1 MPNRA
6 CNVPIRNKRLT
17 FMKKAVLFIAIILY
31 LIPAARAQD
40 PHFSQFFAS
49 PLTLNPAFT
58 GLFSGDYR
66 IAGNYRSQWRSI
78 STPYVTG
85 TLSADFGILKNV
97 ISYTDI
103 WGVGI
108 MALYDKTGAGAL
120 TSNYIAIST
129 AYHKGLDPEGNHT
142 LAIGLQ
148 GAFVQK
154 RVDQSKLIFEN
165 QIDNNGYNP
174 SIPSNENL
182 ANPKISYFDPNVGVL
197 YNGLVG
203 EASNIYLGASYYH
216 FTQPTETFLSES
228 NNKLSYRWTVHGGGS
243 FPVNGKDRI
252 HASAL
257 YMKQSTA
264 SEFTAGAAYGFDLNG
279 IPDDPTVFYIG
290 SWFRLGDAI
299 NPYVGLELKGFHVGV
314 SYDLNVSTLKPASNY
329 RGGMEISV
337 IYVRRHN
344 ENSKYRTLCP
354 KF

>member
-1 MPNRA
+1 
-6 CNVPIRNKRLT
+6 
-17 FMKKAVLFIAIILY
+17 MKKALLILTIILY
-31 LIPAARAQD
+31 LIPASQAQD

-78 STPYVTG
+78 ATPYITG
-85 TLSADFGILKNV
+85 TLSADFSILKNV

-108 MALYDKTGAGAL
+108 MALYDKTGGGAL
-120 TSNYIAIST
+120 VSNYVAIST
-129 AYHKGLDPEGNHT
+129 SYHKGLDPEGNHT

-148 GAFVQK
+148 GAWMQK
-154 RVDQSKLIFEN
+154 RVDQSKLIFES

-174 SIPSNENL
+174 GLPSSETL
-182 ANPKISYFDPNVGVL
+182 TNPKISYFDPNIGIL

-216 FTQPTETFLSES
+216 VTQPTETFMSQ
-228 NNKLSYRWTVHGGGS
+228 NNNRLSYRYTIHGGGS
-243 FPVNGKDRI
+243 FPVHGINRI
-252 HASAL
+252 HTSAL

-264 SEFTAGAAYGFDLNG
+264 SETSFGAAYGFNLSG
-279 IPDDPTVFYIG
+279 VPDDNPTMFYLG
-290 SWFRLGDAI
+290 SWYRLKDAI
-299 NPYVGLELKGFHVGV
+299 NPYVGLEIGGFNVGLT
-314 SYDLNVSTLKPASNY
+314 YDLNVPSLKPASNY

-337 IYVRRHN
+337 IYIHRSS
-344 ENSKYRTLCP
+344 ESSKYKTLCP

>member
-1 MPNRA
+1 
-6 CNVPIRNKRLT
+6 
-17 FMKKAVLFIAIILY
+17 MKKALLVLAILFY
-31 LIPAARAQD
+31 LNPLRAQD

-66 IAGNYRSQWRSI
+66 ISGNYRSQWRSI
-78 STPYVTG
+78 ASPYVTG
-85 TLSADFGILKNV
+85 TLAADFGILKNA

-108 MALYDKTGAGAL
+108 MAMYDRSGAGAL
-120 TSNYIAIST
+120 TSNYIAFST

-154 RVDQSKLIFEN
+154 RVDMSKLIFEN
-165 QIDNNGYNP
+165 QIDNNGFNP
-174 SIPSNENL
+174 SIPSNEVL
-182 ANPKISYFDPNVGVL
+182 VNPKISYFDPNVGIL

-203 EASNIYLGASYYH
+203 EASNIYAGASYYH
-216 FTQPTETFLSES
+216 VTQPTETFMGQ
-228 NNKLSYRWTVHGGGS
+228 NNNRLSYRWTIHGGGS
-243 FPVNGKDRI
+243 FPVGSNGNRI

-264 SEFTAGAAYGFDLNG
+264 SETSLGAAYGFLLNG
-279 IPDDPTVFYIG
+279 MSDDPTVFYIG
-290 SWFRLGDAI
+290 SWFRLKDAV
-299 NPYVGLELKGFHVGV
+299 NPYIGLEFKGFQFGL
-314 SYDLNVSTLKPASNY
+314 SYDTNVSTLKPASNY

-337 IYVRRHN
+337 IYIRQRN
-344 ENSKYRTLCP
+344 ENSKYKTLCP

>member
-1 MPNRA
+1 
-6 CNVPIRNKRLT
+6 
-17 FMKKAVLFIAIILY
+17 MKKALLFLTIILY
-31 LIPAARAQD
+31 LNPASRAQD

-78 STPYVTG
+78 ATPYITG
-85 TLSADFGILKNV
+85 TLSADFSILKNV
-97 ISYTDI
+97 ISYTDV

-108 MALYDKTGAGAL
+108 MALYDKTGGGAL
-120 TSNYIAIST
+120 VSNYIAIST

-148 GAFVQK
+148 GAWMQK
-154 RVDQSKLIFEN
+154 RVDQSKLIFES

-174 SIPSNENL
+174 GLPSSETL
-182 ANPKISYFDPNVGVL
+182 TNPKISYFDPNIGIL

-216 FTQPTETFLSES
+216 VTQPTETFMSQ
-228 NNKLSYRWTVHGGGS
+228 NNNRLSYRYTIHGGGS
-243 FPVNGKDRI
+243 FPVHGLNRI

-264 SEFTAGAAYGFDLNG
+264 SETSFGAAYGFNLSG
-279 IPDDPTVFYIG
+279 IPAEDNPTMFYLG
-290 SWFRLGDAI
+290 SWYRYKDAI
-299 NPYVGLELKGFHVGV
+299 NPYVGLEIGGFNVGLT
-314 SYDLNVSTLKPASNY
+314 YDLNVSSLKPASNY

-337 IYVRRHN
+337 IYIHRSN
-344 ENSKYRTLCP
+344 ESSKYKTLCP

>member
-1 MPNRA
+1 
-6 CNVPIRNKRLT
+6 
-17 FMKKAVLFIAIILY
+17 MKKALLILTIILY
-31 LIPAARAQD
+31 LIPASKAQD

-78 STPYVTG
+78 ATPYITG
-85 TLSADFGILKNV
+85 TLSADFSILKNV

-108 MALYDKTGAGAL
+108 MALYDKTGGGAL
-120 TSNYIAIST
+120 VSNYIAIST
-129 AYHKGLDPEGNHT
+129 SYHKGLDPEGNHT

-148 GAFVQK
+148 GAWMQK
-154 RVDQSKLIFEN
+154 RVDQSKLMFEN

-174 SIPSNENL
+174 GLPSNEFL
-182 ANPKISYFDPNVGVL
+182 TNPKISYFDPNVGIL

-216 FTQPTETFLSES
+216 ITQPTETFMSQD
-228 NNKLSYRWTVHGGGS
+228 NNRLSYRYTIHGGGS
-243 FPVNGKDRI
+243 FPVNGYNRI

-264 SEFTAGAAYGFDLNG
+264 SETSFGAAYGFNLSGVPEDN
-279 IPDDPTVFYIG
+279 PTMFYLG
-290 SWFRLGDAI
+290 SWYRLKDAI
-299 NPYVGLELKGFHVGV
+299 NPYVGLEIAGFTVGLT
-314 SYDLNVSTLKPASNY
+314 YDLNVSSLKPASNY

-337 IYVRRHN
+337 IYVHRSN
-344 ENSKYRTLCP
+344 ENSKYKTLCP

>member
-1 MPNRA
+1 
-6 CNVPIRNKRLT
+6 
-17 FMKKAVLFIAIILY
+17 MKKALVFLTIILY
-31 LIPAARAQD
+31 LIPVSRAQD

-58 GLFSGDYR
+58 GLFSGDFR

-78 STPYVTG
+78 ATPYITG
-85 TLSADFGILKNV
+85 TISADFNILKNV

-103 WGVGI
+103 WGVGV
-108 MALYDKTGAGAL
+108 MALYDKTGGGAL
-120 TSNYIAIST
+120 VSNYIAIST

-148 GAFVQK
+148 GAWMQK

-174 SIPSNENL
+174 GLPSSETL
-182 ANPKISYFDPNVGVL
+182 TNPKISYFDPNVGIL

-216 FTQPTETFLSES
+216 ITQPTETFMSQ
-228 NNKLSYRWTVHGGGS
+228 NNNRLSYRYTIHGGGS
-243 FPVNGKDRI
+243 FPVHGINRI

-264 SEFTAGAAYGFDLNG
+264 SETSFGAAYGFNLSG
-279 IPDDPTVFYIG
+279 VPDDNPTMFYLG
-290 SWFRLGDAI
+290 GWYRLKDAI
-299 NPYVGLELKGFHVGV
+299 NPYVGLEIGGFNVGV
-314 SYDLNVSTLKPASNY
+314 SYDLNVSSLKPASNY

-337 IYVRRHN
+337 IYIHRSN
-344 ENSKYRTLCP
+344 QNSKYKTLCP

>member
-1 MPNRA
+1 
-6 CNVPIRNKRLT
+6 
-17 FMKKAVLFIAIILY
+17 MKKALLFLTIILY
-31 LIPAARAQD
+31 LIPASRAQD

-58 GLFSGDYR
+58 GLFSGDFR
-66 IAGNYRSQWRSI
+66 VAGNYRSQWRSI
-78 STPYVTG
+78 ATPYVTG
-85 TLSADFGILKNV
+85 TLSADFSILKNV

-103 WGVGI
+103 WGVGV
-108 MALYDKTGAGAL
+108 MALYDKTGGGAL
-120 TSNYIAIST
+120 VSNYIAIST

-148 GAFVQK
+148 GAWMQK
-154 RVDQSKLIFEN
+154 RVDQSKLIFES

-174 SIPSNENL
+174 GLPSSETL
-182 ANPKISYFDPNVGVL
+182 TNPKISYFDPNVGIL

-216 FTQPTETFLSES
+216 ITQPTETFMSQ
-228 NNKLSYRWTVHGGGS
+228 NNNRLSYRYTIHGGGS
-243 FPVNGKDRI
+243 FPVHGINRI

-264 SEFTAGAAYGFDLNG
+264 SETSFGAAYGFNLSG
-279 IPDDPTVFYIG
+279 VPDDNPTMFYLG
-290 SWFRLGDAI
+290 SWYRLKDAI
-299 NPYVGLELKGFHVGV
+299 NPYVGLEIGGFNVGLT
-314 SYDLNVSTLKPASNY
+314 YDLNVSSLKPASNY

-337 IYVRRHN
+337 IYIHRSN
-344 ENSKYRTLCP
+344 GNSKYKTLCP

>member
-1 MPNRA
+1 M
-6 CNVPIRNKRLT
+6 
-17 FMKKAVLFIAIILY
+17 
-31 LIPAARAQD
+31 IPASRAQD

-58 GLFSGDYR
+58 GLFSGDFR
-66 IAGNYRSQWRSI
+66 VAGNYRSQWRSI
-78 STPYVTG
+78 ATPYVTG
-85 TLSADFGILKNV
+85 TLSADFSILKNV

-103 WGVGI
+103 WGVGV
-108 MALYDKTGAGAL
+108 MALYDKTGGGAL
-120 TSNYIAIST
+120 VSNYIAIST

-148 GAFVQK
+148 GAWMQK
-154 RVDQSKLIFEN
+154 RVDQSKLIFES

-174 SIPSNENL
+174 GLPSSETL
-182 ANPKISYFDPNVGVL
+182 TNPKISYFDPNVGIL

-216 FTQPTETFLSES
+216 ITQPTETFMSQ
-228 NNKLSYRWTVHGGGS
+228 NNNRLSYRYTIHGGGS
-243 FPVNGKDRI
+243 FPVHGINRI

-264 SEFTAGAAYGFDLNG
+264 SETSFGAAYGFNLSG
-279 IPDDPTVFYIG
+279 VPDDNPTMFYLG
-290 SWFRLGDAI
+290 SWYRLKDAI
-299 NPYVGLELKGFHVGV
+299 NPYVGLEIGGFNVGLT
-314 SYDLNVSTLKPASNY
+314 YDLNVSSLKPASNY

-337 IYVRRHN
+337 IYIHRSN
-344 ENSKYRTLCP
+344 GNSKYKTLCP